1 MSSQIINP
9 TDDYPQRSRGGRRVF
24 KGNAEEK

>member
-9 TDDYPQRSRGGRRVF
+9 TDDYPQRSRGEREVF
-24 KGNAEEK
+24 KGNPEEK